1 MRDDN
6 WRNVLRDPSLL
17 RDDIKQHLNA
27 ENAYSAAIMA
37 PAASLQE
44 ILFSEMKARIK
55 PDDASAP
62 SPDGVWDYYTR
73 YAPGA
78 EHAIHARRPRGR
90 DDREE
95 IMIDGDALAKI
106 WSAAGHTFFKI
117 GHTEHAPDHSLY
129 AYAVDEQGSEVWSV
143 RMRDLATGA
152 DLPDPIADCY
162 GDFVFSPDS
171 AYLFWIW
178 RDDNG
183 RPAKVFRRPARGGR
197 ADDVLIYEEE
207 DDGFFLSVGV
217 TESRRFILIVCGS
230 HETNETRFIPA
241 LTPTATPIV
250 FHPREEK
257 VLYGLTDWQ
266 GRWHILTNADGATD
280 FKVMRAEPGKTGR
293 ADWTPF
299 IAHEPGRYIEGMAA
313 YRDYLVRLERIEAL
327 PRIVVRAA
335 AGDEHV
341 IAQDEEAYA
350 LGVESGFEFDTVVTR
365 YRYNS
370 PTTPTRWID
379 YDMAAR
385 TKTVRKQQEIPSG
398 HDPERYVTRRM
409 FAKAPDGAMVPITA
423 LMLKSVK
430 PDGAAPLLLYGYGA
444 YGHSQEAAFSIRSLS
459 LVDRGWIYAQAHTRG
474 GADKGF
480 GWFLDGRGANKANT
494 FIDFIA
500 CAEHLIAEGYGRA
513 GRIVAYGG
521 SAGGMLMGAI
531 ANLRPDLWAGIIAAV
546 PFVDVLNTMSDATL
560 PLTPPEWPE
569 WGNPLED
576 EAAYKTILAYSPY
589 ENITAK
595 PYPAVLATSGLAD
608 PRVTYW
614 EPSKWIARL
623 RANTT
628 SDRPIMLKMNMD
640 SGHGGAAGRYDFLKE
655 IALDY
660 AFAIKAIGGQEAGG
674 PF

>member
-1 MRDDN
+1 M
-6 WRNVLRDPSLL
+6 
-17 RDDIKQHLNA
+17 
-27 ENAYSAAIMA
+27 
-37 PAASLQE
+37 
-44 ILFSEMKARIK
+44 
-55 PDDASAP
+55 
-62 SPDGVWDYYTR
+62 
-73 YAPGA
+73 
-78 EHAIHARRPRGR
+78 
-90 DDREE
+90 
-95 IMIDGDALAKI
+95 
-106 WSAAGHTFFKI
+106 
-117 GHTEHAPDHSLY
+117 
-129 AYAVDEQGSEVWSV
+129 
-143 RMRDLATGA
+143 
-152 DLPDPIADCY
+152 
-162 GDFVFSPDS
+162 
-171 AYLFWIW
+171 
-178 RDDNG
+178 
-183 RPAKVFRRPARGGR
+183 FRRPARGGR

-257 VLYGLTDWQ
+257 ILYGLTDWQ
-266 GRWHILTNADGATD
+266 SRWHILTNADGATD
-280 FKVMRAEPGKTGR
+280 FKVMRAEPGKTSR

-398 HDPERYVTRRM
+398 HDPERYITRRM

-576 EAAYKTILAYSPY
+576 EAAYKTIPAYSPY
-589 ENITAK
+589 ENIAAR

-660 AFAIKAIGGQEAGG
+660 AFAIKAIGGKEAGG